1 MPVRRSGI
9 VGSALATSLLGTFL
23 YRPAST
29 LSSSGGP
36 ETGESRAALS
46 TTKGVAKKKSNAQTR
61 SPGKSEKSG
70 TFAEEGPWIA
80 SQQHFAGLAPS
91 SCVLAPLKH
100 KKQTPADRPCG
111 PPSTVGN
118 DLRQWCIPDAERT
131 KIKTMIAM
139 DSQSQC
145 VVLFWESPKYM
156 ILRRAFQWIP
166 CLN

>member
-1 MPVRRSGI
+1 MPARSSGVI
-9 VGSALATSLLGTFL
+9 GSALATALLGTLL
-23 YRPAST
+23 YRPAPTSP
-29 LSSSGGP
+29 SCGP
-36 ETGESRAALS
+36 ETGQSRAAPPA
-46 TTKGVAKKKSNAQTR
+46 TKGLSKKKSNAQTR
-61 SPGKSEKSG
+61 SPAKKQTNG
-70 TFAEEGPWIA
+70 TLAGERPWIA
-80 SQQHFAGLAPS
+80 SQQYFAGLAPS

-100 KKQTPADRPCG
+100 KKQIPAETPCG
-111 PPSTVGN
+111 PPSTVGD